1 MANEIQAQTT
11 AGKTLYAV
19 IVNSVGQIYNGTTF
33 VTIAGADWANYDYA
47 LTEATAGLYFA
58 TMPTVTADL
67 YTIAVYQR
75 IGGAPAT
82 TDTLLD
88 TQTLD
93 WNGAGAVV
101 AGAGSYY
108 GTLARLRAEHL
119 TQVPTGATNDSLLI
133 QCLTSATAMIDGAL
147 GFSFADYGA
156 ATAKDVRCL
165 GATDTWDIPYHSI
178 GTVATI
184 LEIYSKG
191 TTSESTDAITDF
203 DELEDGRLYYATG
216 WARNQWYRITAAW
229 GYGAAP
235 EAIVKITMQ
244 KAVDLWHGRDARG
257 SADMVNVEGPSAAPV
272 QRAFTWEQY
281 QVIQQV
287 RREYGEFGVA

>member
-1 MANEIQAQTT
+1 MANEIQAQ
-11 AGKTLYAV
+11 AASGLTLYAV
-19 IVNSVGQIYNGTTF
+19 VINSTGQVWNGTTF
-33 VTIAGADWANYDYA
+33 VTIAGANWTAYDIA
-47 LTEATAGLYFA
+47 MTEAAAGIYLA
-58 TMPTVTADL
+58 DMPAAVAGH
-67 YTIAVYQR
+67 YTLVIYRR

-88 TQTLD
+88 TQQLD
-93 WNGAGAVV
+93 WNGSAAVV
-101 AGAGSYY
+101 AVTGSYY

-119 TQVPTGATNDSLLI
+119 TQVPTGITNDDLLI
-133 QCLTSATAMIDGAL
+133 QCLTSATAIIDGAL
-147 GFSFADYGA
+147 GFSFATYGA
-156 ATAKDVRCL
+156 AAAKDVRCL

-216 WARNQWYRITAAW
+216 WARNQWYRITAVW

-244 KAVDLWHGRDARG
+244 KAVDIWHGRDARG